1 MIFRRKK
8 CIGFDSKYQA
18 YKAVK
23 LDLEQWKERKGRKR
37 EGKKRNLPLH
47 GCPKWR
53 EFFNRPSVF
62 FIFFISIY
70 VNSIRKL
77 GEQYFLLLPRVIF
90 SPFFFF
96 FSLSG

>member
-62 FIFFISIY
+62 FILF
-70 VNSIRKL
+70 
-77 GEQYFLLLPRVIF
+77 QYM
-90 SPFFFF
+90 
-96 FSLSG
+96 